1 MNLSS
6 FLQRLPAARVL
17 RKTKDTLVA
26 VGAKDRFNQMIRP
39 YGKVL
44 EFQLSTRER
53 TVFASFR
60 LKGELEA
67 IQFWIHQYQL
77 VADKKGQTFRARFSR
92 NGGRGRHCG
101 EQALPGNGS
110 GANCVS
116 VSGSCEVRVAA
127 LAFAKRNAQ
136 VKSAFALAAL
146 PNVAA
151 IAAAVFFNTP
161 ALISVIMTTLGA
173 VTYYRQ
179 ASRVLRQASGG
190 SAELPFL
197 RKRSEADGAS
207 EPLLAPGFWLL
218 APSLDDRELVTD
230 VQLWPPPWSP
240 VLNA

>member
-1 MNLSS
+1 
-6 FLQRLPAARVL
+6 
-17 RKTKDTLVA
+17 
-26 VGAKDRFNQMIRP
+26 MIRP

-77 VADKKGQTFRARFSR
+77 VADKKGQTFRARFSG

-127 LAFAKRNAQ
+127 LAFAK
-136 VKSAFALAAL
+136 KG
-146 PNVAA
+146 
-151 IAAAVFFNTP
+151 
-161 ALISVIMTTLGA
+161 M
-173 VTYYRQ
+173 
-179 ASRVLRQASGG
+179 LRSKA
-190 SAELPFL
+190 
-197 RKRSEADGAS
+197 
-207 EPLLAPGFWLL
+207 PLLWRRYLTSRL
-218 APSLDDRELVTD
+218 S
-230 VQLWPPPWSP
+230 PPPSFSIHQR
-240 VLNA
+240 

>member
-6 FLQRLPAARVL
+6 FLQRLSAARVR

-127 LAFAKRNAQ
+127 LAFAKKECSGQKRRCPGGITQRRGYRRGRLFQRASVGLCHYDNAGR
-136 VKSAFALAAL
+136 SDLL
-146 PNVAA
+146 P
-151 IAAAVFFNTP
+151 
-161 ALISVIMTTLGA
+161 
-173 VTYYRQ
+173 
-179 ASRVLRQASGG
+179 ASFPRFKASIG
-190 SAELPFL
+190 
-197 RKRSEADGAS
+197 R
-207 EPLLAPGFWLL
+207 
-218 APSLDDRELVTD
+218 
-230 VQLWPPPWSP
+230 
-240 VLNA
+240 